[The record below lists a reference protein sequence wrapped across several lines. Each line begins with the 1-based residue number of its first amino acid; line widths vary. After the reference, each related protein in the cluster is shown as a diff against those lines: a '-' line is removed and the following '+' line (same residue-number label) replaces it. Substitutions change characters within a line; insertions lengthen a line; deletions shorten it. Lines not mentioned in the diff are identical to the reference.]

1 MKRGLRNGV
10 APYIP
15 AAFCRDAR
23 SAGHGATEATR
34 PERSLKARGFVS
46 GMEARQGGDSFAGS
60 VHDSPPRQ
68 GDARKRHKQENNKT
82 DSNQSS
88 RKKKN
93 SSSSRNNNIISNRQ
107 MTGLKRQKPTAER
120 PRNERGG
127 A

>member
-1 MKRGLRNGV
+1 
-10 APYIP
+10 
-15 AAFCRDAR
+15 
-23 SAGHGATEATR
+23 S
-34 PERSLKARGFVS
+34 
-46 GMEARQGGDSFAGS
+46 AGS

-82 DSNQSS
+82 DSNESI

-120 PRNERGG
+120 LRNERGG

>member
-1 MKRGLRNGV
+1 
-10 APYIP
+10 
-15 AAFCRDAR
+15 
-23 SAGHGATEATR
+23 
-34 PERSLKARGFVS
+34 
-46 GMEARQGGDSFAGS
+46 
-60 VHDSPPRQ
+60 
-68 GDARKRHKQENNKT
+68 
-82 DSNQSS
+82 SNQSS

>member
-1 MKRGLRNGV
+1 F
-10 APYIP
+10 A
-15 AAFCRDAR
+15 
-23 SAGHGATEATR
+23 
-34 PERSLKARGFVS
+34 S
-46 GMEARQGGDSFAGS
+46 GMEARQGGDSSAGS

-82 DSNQSS
+82 ESNQSS

-93 SSSSRNNNIISNRQ
+93 SSRNNNIISNRQ